1 MAPIDPAELAVIRK
15 CERTDCNFVVTNAIE
30 DLKDILQCMSNH
42 ILSLHPVS
50 GGGDGGGGGSS
61 KSNAAI
67 PMLQEDCDEIAW
79 QAWVACF
86 ERWQAACK
94 ITDKQVENRILEAI
108 PNQIADQ
115 VVIGL
120 NGTENKADLM
130 AKIKKT
136 DGEETLIFFV

>member
-1 MAPIDPAELAVIRK
+1 M
-15 CERTDCNFVVTNAIE
+15 TNAIE

-50 GGGDGGGGGSS
+50 GGSDGSGGGSS

-79 QAWVACF
+79 QAWLARF

-94 ITDKQVENRILEAI
+94 ITDKQVENRILKAV
-108 PNQIADQ
+108 PN
-115 VVIGL
+115 
-120 NGTENKADLM
+120 
-130 AKIKKT
+130 
-136 DGEETLIFFV
+136 